1 MNEGG
6 VVPTH
11 HARHVVSLAIH
22 DDIFEED
29 SSPFKWDTIGRD
41 HTVSLAVN
49 RCLGESITNCVSKV
63 AIRVRRQI

>member
-6 VVPTH
+6 AVLTCHV
-11 HARHVVSLAIH
+11 RHVVSLAIH
-22 DDIFEED
+22 NDIFKED
-29 SSPFKWDTIGRD
+29 SSLFKWDAIGCD

-63 AIRVRRQI
+63 VIRVQRQI